1 MPDLTSEILPRLRSH
16 SLKGID
22 LWEGLLHPDYEG
34 RSLLNVPASICQW
47 LGVPPLG
54 ARPLDAQI
62 SQQLGGNYKNVIL
75 ILIDALG
82 LERLLTW
89 LKAGSLPVWARMVEQ
104 GVLAPLTSIMPST
117 TAAALPTLWTGTSAA
132 AHGIVGYEMW
142 LKEYGMVIN
151 AILHS
156 PMSYQGEAGSLRKAG
171 FVPQNF
177 LETKMLG
184 THLTTNGIQV
194 HAFQHRS
201 ITYSGLS
208 QMLLRDVSVIPFHT
222 QSDLWVNVRNL
233 LEREPDSRKYIWI
246 YWGELDYL
254 SHHYGPNDSR
264 AIAEL
269 VNFSSSFEFL
279 FLNQLKPHTRD
290 DTLLILIADHGQIK
304 TEPDPHY
311 DLSNHPN
318 FVRRLHMMPT
328 GENRLAYLF
337 IRPGQTAAIR
347 EYIERTW
354 PGQFST
360 IEPAL
365 AVEYGLFGPG
375 EVHPRLFDRLGD
387 LILVSRQNAYLW
399 WSAKPD
405 HLLGRHGGLSSDEIL
420 IPFLAA
426 GL

>member
-1 MPDLTSEILPRLRSH
+1 
-16 SLKGID
+16 
-22 LWEGLLHPDYEG
+22 
-34 RSLLNVPASICQW
+34 
-47 LGVPPLG
+47 
-54 ARPLDAQI
+54 
-62 SQQLGGNYKNVIL
+62 
-75 ILIDALG
+75 
-82 LERLLTW
+82 
-89 LKAGSLPVWARMVEQ
+89 
-104 GVLAPLTSIMPST
+104 
-117 TAAALPTLWTGTSAA
+117 
-132 AHGIVGYEMW
+132 
-142 LKEYGMVIN
+142 
-151 AILHS
+151 
-156 PMSYQGEAGSLRKAG
+156 
-171 FVPQNF
+171 
-177 LETKMLG
+177 
-184 THLTTNGIQV
+184 
-194 HAFQHRS
+194 
-201 ITYSGLS
+201 
-208 QMLLRDVSVIPFHT
+208 MLLRDVSVIPFHT

-405 HLLGRHGGLSSDEIL
+405 HLLGRHGGLSSDEML